1 MLSVTYCTH
10 LAHTKLMLKNQRYPQ
25 KSTFTAA
32 GRHTDIPLVVLRYSV
47 GVVGQ

>member
-1 MLSVTYCTH
+1 MFSVTYCTH
-10 LAHTKLMLKNQRYPQ
+10 LVHAKLMLKNRRYPQ

-32 GRHTDIPLVVLRYSV
+32 GRHTDVPLVVLGYSI